1 MLTDAQ
7 LRKAQK
13 ADKPYKLSD
22 TGGLYL
28 YVTVECKRL
37 PPRSFR
43 ARRSPAAFLRTANT
57 SGPWHGNPF
66 CTWMCRHAQPQK
78 LPPINSETSAM
89 PAD

>member
-28 YVTVECKRL
+28 YVTVEYKRL
-37 PPRSFR
+37 PRSFR
-43 ARRSPAAFLRTANT
+43 ARRSPAAFSEPPTRPARDTAIHSALGCAVTPNHK
-57 SGPWHGNPF
+57 S
-66 CTWMCRHAQPQK
+66 CRQ
-78 LPPINSETSAM
+78 
-89 PAD
+89 